1 MALKRQYQ
9 VTAAFSMASMTDVIF
24 LLLIFFMVTSTF
36 VIPMAMEVNL
46 PESSAE
52 APVKPSARIF
62 ITSDGAIYATFDN
75 EEPREVMPDEMLT
88 FLKLSQEQQPG
99 SYVAVYADETV
110 TYGRL
115 IEVLDAGAANGIHM
129 VLATKAA
136 PESVRP
142 AQADASEAKG
152 NVAAA
157 PAPAPGDAPAA
168 VKTNPTS
175 EATR

>member
-9 VTAAFSMASMTDVIF
+9 VSAAFSMASMTDVIF

-62 ITSDGAIYATFDN
+62 VTTDGGIYATFEG
-75 EEPREVMPDEMLT
+75 EEPRLTAPDELVT
-88 FLKLSQEQQPG
+88 FLKLAQEQAPE
-99 SYVAVYADETV
+99 SYVAVYADEAV

-115 IEVLDAGAANGIHM
+115 IEVLDAGAANGIKM

-142 AQADASEAKG
+142 DG
-152 NVAAA
+152 DNA
-157 PAPAPGDAPAA
+157 PADKPAA
-168 VKTNPTS
+168 SPAVPATGSTTNTPTT
-175 EATR
+175 AAND